1 MSEIRTLTVRS
12 TDSPSLARPPQPHSV
27 SGPVHAEGIPAILID
42 EERREARISSPAPK
56 RPRPEEEHHQV
67 LILQHPPTIQGIP
80 NFGLIQHT
88 LEVGSISSPII
99 LGIACLVIKLCHLKK
114 IFC

>member
-12 TDSPSLARPPQPHSV
+12 TDSPSLSRPPPSHSV
-27 SGPVHAEGIPAILID
+27 TVPVHAEGVPTILID
-42 EERREARISSPAPK
+42 DERREARISSPAPK
-56 RPRPEEEHHQV
+56 RPRQDEEHHQV

-88 LEVGSISSPII
+88 LEVGAIYIMVFPI
-99 LGIACLVIKLCHLKK
+99 
-114 IFC
+114 